1 MWRSLLKY
9 NYYMDRNYIIH
20 FNKEYKSQDI
30 MDSDILVRFYLFS
43 HVEFYKES
51 ATENPIKW
59 KQSIR

>member
-1 MWRSLLKY
+1 
-9 NYYMDRNYIIH
+9 MDRNYIIH